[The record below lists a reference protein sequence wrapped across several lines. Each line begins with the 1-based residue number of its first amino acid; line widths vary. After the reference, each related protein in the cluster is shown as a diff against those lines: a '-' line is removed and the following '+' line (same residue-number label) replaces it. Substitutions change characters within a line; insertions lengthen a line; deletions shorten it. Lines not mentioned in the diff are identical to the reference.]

1 MEEKIRKKCKMYG
14 VDYNVL
20 TEQEIAEVRKEIE
33 MEERGS
39 SMSDSIL
46 SNPKLLFREHPTH

>member
-46 SNPKLLFREHPTH
+46 SNPKLLFREQPTH